1 MRPISADVACSVC
14 VCVSVCLPVCVSVE
28 HDHDFCAKTTEAI
41 EMQFTAFTRVDPC
54 NRVFSGGP
62 DYLRGRGVFFGE
74 GDFPVHKKTN
84 NEVQVSDLQNILRQ
98 YYDYLT
104 IMPKLR
110 STYHKRLIY

>member
-1 MRPISADVACSVC
+1 M
-14 VCVSVCLPVCVSVE
+14 SVE

-74 GDFPVHKKTN
+74 GDFPVHKKLIMKSKCPTYKISYDN
-84 NEVQVSDLQNILRQ
+84 IMIILR
-98 YYDYLT
+98 
-104 IMPKLR
+104 
-110 STYHKRLIY
+110 